1 MLIKIFPLILP
12 LALSLVENNFHR
24 LISFFT
30 FQAHHFILQ
39 TTTHICMMAYMNL
52 DMETHSNNAMLEKN
66 GLKTRVKKYQGM
78 NFKNY
83 LTFCQI
89 FWFNFKFLNNFHKND
104 LFEVLFF
111 SRKSHMRTYRVLW
124 FVSTFLM
131 IIIYRNWTHKKKRA
145 RVKNTCDLSSNERS
159 RVDKKPRE
167 KIYMRI
173 STERESGWWLKRT
186 QQF

>member
-1 MLIKIFPLILP
+1 MLSTSIFHRKLTFHVMLIKIFPLILP

-111 SRKSHMRTYRVLW
+111 HVSHICERTEFY
-124 FVSTFLM
+124 
-131 IIIYRNWTHKKKRA
+131 
-145 RVKNTCDLSSNERS
+145 DLCRPFSWLSYIE
-159 RVDKKPRE
+159 
-167 KIYMRI
+167 
-173 STERESGWWLKRT
+173 TERIRRSERG
-186 QQF
+186 